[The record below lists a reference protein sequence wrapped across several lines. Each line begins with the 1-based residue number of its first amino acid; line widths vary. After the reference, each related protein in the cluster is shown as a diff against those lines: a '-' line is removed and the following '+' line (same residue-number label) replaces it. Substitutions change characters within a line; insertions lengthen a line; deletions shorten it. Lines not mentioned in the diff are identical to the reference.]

1 MINLDK
7 TFNLLE
13 SAMDVR
19 ASRHKAIAEN
29 IANMDTPGYKS
40 KDIDFAQVLRAKV
53 GEGVSMAATNTKH
66 IQAGADGSASLE
78 AHGLQSD
85 REHGLDGNTVNA
97 EGEMVKLAENTLM
110 YNASAQILSSNFRT
124 LRSAIQGGR

>member
-29 IANMDTPGYKS
+29 IANMDTPGYRS
-40 KDIDFAQVLRAKV
+40 KDIDFARVLRAKV
-53 GEGVSMAATNTKH
+53 GEGVGMVTTNPNH
-66 IQAGADGSASLE
+66 IEAGADSVSLE
-78 AHGLQSD
+78 ARGFQSD

-110 YNASAQILSSNFRT
+110 YNASAQILSSDFKT